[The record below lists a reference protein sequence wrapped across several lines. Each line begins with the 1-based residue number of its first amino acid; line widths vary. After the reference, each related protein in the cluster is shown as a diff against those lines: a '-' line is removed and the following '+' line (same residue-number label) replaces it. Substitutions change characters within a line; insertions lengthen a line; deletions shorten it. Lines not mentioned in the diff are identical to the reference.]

1 MISEAAKELK
11 KNTVIM
17 TATFRRYDLEVLNIT
32 YRQISEENE
41 DCTLILELEC
51 TEGDSPAEEV
61 CVRINLYDGGGDMFY
76 DTEYYIDADE
86 VSSYMVC
93 KVELKNS
100 ARTLSKAKSARIYM
114 TGAW

>member
-32 YRQISEENE
+32 YRQISEENQ
-41 DCTLILELEC
+41 DCTLILELESEE
-51 TEGDSPAEEV
+51 EGGPDEDV
-61 CVRINLYDGGGDMFY
+61 CIRINLYDGGGDMFS
-76 DTEYYIDADE
+76 DAEYYLDADE
-86 VSSYMVC
+86 IGSYMVC

-114 TGAW
+114 TRAW

>member
-17 TATFRRYDLEVLNIT
+17 TATFRHYHLAVLNIT

-41 DCTLILELEC
+41 DCTLILELEAEEE
-51 TEGDSPAEEV
+51 EGPAEDL
-61 CVRINLYDGGGDMFY
+61 CVRINLYDGSGDMFY
-76 DTEYYIDADE
+76 DTEYYLDADE
-86 VSSYMVC
+86 ISSYMVC